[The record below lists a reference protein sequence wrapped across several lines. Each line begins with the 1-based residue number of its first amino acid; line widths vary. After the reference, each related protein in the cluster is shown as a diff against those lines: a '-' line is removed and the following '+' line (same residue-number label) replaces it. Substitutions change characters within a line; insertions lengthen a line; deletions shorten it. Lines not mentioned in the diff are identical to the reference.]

1 MTPNAPKQYHDPAI
15 ERHPVAI
22 APSEPNQYQD
32 EPSSYQL
39 VCIAP
44 LLLKKY
50 HWPSISRQPV
60 AIVPSESTI
69 PKCPSLSIRIASMYS
84 NGRI

>member
-1 MTPNAPKQYHDPAI
+1 MTPESSKQYHDPAI
-15 ERHPVAI
+15 ERH
-22 APSEPNQYQD
+22 
-32 EPSSYQL
+32 
-39 VCIAP
+39 
-44 LLLKKY
+44 
-50 HWPSISRQPV
+50 PV

>member
-1 MTPNAPKQYHDPAI
+1 MTPESSKQYHDPAI

-69 PKCPSLSIRIASMYS
+69 PKRPSLSIRIASMYS